1 MDTLIKS
8 WAPREID
15 AVLERVLLTVE
26 KPGRYTGGEHNQ
38 VVNDWEA
45 ASVRVALAFP
55 DIYEL
60 GMSNLGLAT
69 LYDILNR
76 RAGILCERAYCPWS
90 DMEAVLRREGL
101 PLYSLETHHPLNE
114 FDLIGISLPYEQL
127 YSNVLNLLD
136 LGGVPVRAADRD
148 AAHPIVLAG
157 GHATYNPDPMAD
169 FIDAF
174 AIGEGEEVIVEVA
187 RCIEQWKKE
196 HPVLT
201 MKHSERSEAESKSA
215 LHGGPHPSTALRSAQ
230 DASLSQSARSDLL
243 RRLARVEG
251 IYVPSLYDVAYH
263 LDGTI
268 ARVQPIEPEL
278 PVRVSKR
285 IVPVLPPPLTK
296 FIVPYIDISH
306 NRAPIEIM
314 RGCTRGCRFCHAGM
328 VTRPVRERKVDE
340 VLAAVEEI
348 MRETG
353 FEEIALLSLSSSDYT
368 RVKQLATA
376 IGVKFAGQHLQVSL
390 PSLRIESASADLME
404 ALKDNRR
411 GGFTFA
417 PEAATEHMRRVINKF
432 IPTPQVIETTRE
444 VFSRGWR
451 TIKLYF
457 MIGHPSETLED
468 VQAIADLA
476 KAVLHEGR
484 KLHGKAA
491 QVNIG
496 ASTFI
501 PKPHTPFQW
510 VPLDEAEHTLA
521 KQQLLKRELRGPGL
535 KVSWSRP
542 EESLLEAFLSR
553 GDRRLGAVIY
563 RAWQLGAKFD
573 AWMEHHNPEA
583 WRQAFDEQGLD
594 PNWYAR
600 RPRPIDE
607 VFPWDHIDIG
617 VTKKFLLQDFLWS
630 ADGKTRVD
638 CREHCFACG
647 ILPKFKQMR
656 MGTEPDAWECPEV
669 KPYDRRGSKLISV
682 NDVIPLQVVNT

>member
-1 MDTLIKS
+1 METMRKT
-8 WAPREID
+8 WTPCEID
-15 AVLERVLLTVE
+15 AVLDRVLLTVE

-45 ASVRVALAFP
+45 ATVRVALAFP

-76 RAGILCERAYCPWS
+76 RAGILCERVYCPWS

-101 PLYSLETHHPLNE
+101 PLYSLETHHPLRE

-136 LGGVPVRAADRD
+136 LGGVPVKAAERD
-148 AAHPIVLAG
+148 AIHPIVLAG

-169 FIDAF
+169 FVDAF

-187 RCIEQWKKE
+187 RCIEQWKRE
-196 HPVLT
+196 
-201 MKHSERSEAESKSA
+201 
-215 LHGGPHPSTALRSAQ
+215 GGTS
-230 DASLSQSARSDLL
+230 RSDLL
-243 RRLARVEG
+243 HRLARLDGV
-251 IYVPSLYDVAYH
+251 YVPSLYDVTYH

-268 ARVQPIEPEL
+268 ERVQPIEPEMAAT
-278 PVRVSKR
+278 VRKR
-285 IVPVLPPPLTK
+285 IVPVLPPPITK

-340 VLAAVEEI
+340 VVAAVEDI

-353 FEEIALLSLSSSDYT
+353 FEEIALLSLSSSDYG
-368 RVKQLATA
+368 RVKELARA
-376 IGVKFAGQHLQVSL
+376 IGEKFAGQHLSVSL

-476 KAVLHEGR
+476 KAVLYEGR

-510 VPLDEAEHTLA
+510 VPLDEAENTVA
-521 KQQLLKRELRGPGL
+521 KQALLKRELRGPGL

-573 AWMEHHNPEA
+573 AWQEHHKPEA
-583 WRQAFDEQGLD
+583 WRQAFEEQGLD

-656 MGTEPDAWECPEV
+656 MNTAAEAWECPEV
-669 KPYDRRGSKLISV
+669 KPYDRRGSKPVSV
-682 NDVIPLQVVNT
+682 NDVIPLQVVNV

>member
-1 MDTLIKS
+1 MRYSLCLNAGQAGENSMEQNVKRWTPH
-8 WAPREID
+8 AID
-15 AVLERVLLTVE
+15 AVLDRVLLTVE

-38 VVNDWEA
+38 VVQDWDA
-45 ASVRVALAFP
+45 ATIRVALAFP

-76 RAGILCERAYCPWS
+76 RAGILCERVYCPWS
-90 DMEAVLRREGL
+90 DMETVLRREGL
-101 PLYSLETHHPLNE
+101 PLYSLETHHPLSE

-136 LGGVPVRAADRD
+136 LGGVPVLAAQRD
-148 AAHPIVLAG
+148 ASHPIVLAG
-157 GHATYNPDPMAD
+157 GHATYNPDPMAN

-174 AIGEGEEVIVEVA
+174 AIGEGEDVIVEIA
-187 RCIEQWKKE
+187 RCIEAWKRE
-196 HPVLT
+196 HPAQQT
-201 MKHSERSEAESKSA
+201 PATERK
-215 LHGGPHPSTALRSAQ
+215 
-230 DASLSQSARSDLL
+230 DANASRAARVDLL
-243 RRLARVEG
+243 RRLASLDGV
-251 IYVPSLYDVAYH
+251 YVPSLYEASYH
-263 LDGTI
+263 LDGTLEQI
-268 ARVQPIEPEL
+268 KPLEPGIPDRV
-278 PVRVSKR
+278 RKR
-285 IVPVLPPPLTK
+285 IVPVLPPPVTQFL
-296 FIVPYIDISH
+296 VPYLDIAH

-328 VTRPVRERKVDE
+328 VTRPVRERRIDE
-340 VLAAVEEI
+340 VLNAVEDI
-348 MRETG
+348 LRETG

-368 RVKQLATA
+368 RVKELARA
-376 IGVKFAGQHLQVSL
+376 IGQRFAGQHLQVSL
-390 PSLRIESASADLME
+390 PSLRIETASADLMD

-432 IPTPQVIETTRE
+432 IPTPQVLDTTRE

-457 MIGHPSETLED
+457 MIGHPRETLED

-476 KAVLHEGR
+476 KAVLREGR
-484 KLHGKAA
+484 RFHGKAA

-510 VPLDEAEHTLA
+510 VPLDEAENTLA
-521 KQQLLKRELRGPGL
+521 KQQLLRRELRGPGL

-563 RAWQLGAKFD
+563 RAWQLGARFD
-573 AWMEHHNPEA
+573 AWQEHHKPDA
-583 WRQAFDEQGLD
+583 WQQAFDEQGLD

-617 VTKKFLLQDFLWS
+617 VTKKYLLQDFLWS

-647 ILPKFKQMR
+647 ILPKFKQLR
-656 MGTEPDAWECPEV
+656 MNTAADAWECPEV
-669 KPYDRRGSKLISV
+669 KPYDRRGSQPQYV
-682 NDVIPLQVVNT
+682 QDVIPLQVVNVA

>member
-1 MDTLIKS
+1 MMNKS
-8 WAPREID
+8 WTPRAID
-15 AVLERVLLTVE
+15 AVLDRVLLTVE

-38 VVNDWEA
+38 VVNNWESA
-45 ASVRVALAFP
+45 AIRVALAFP

-76 RAGILCERAYCPWS
+76 RAGILCERVYCPWS
-90 DMEAVLRREGL
+90 DMEVVMRREGL

-136 LGGVPVRAADRD
+136 LGGVPVKAADRD
-148 AAHPIVLAG
+148 ATHPIVLAG

-174 AIGEGEEVIVEVA
+174 AIGEGEEVIIEVA
-187 RCIEQWKKE
+187 RCIEQWKRE
-196 HPVLT
+196 GR
-201 MKHSERSEAESKSA
+201 RS
-215 LHGGPHPSTALRSAQ
+215 
-230 DASLSQSARSDLL
+230 RSDLL
-243 RRLARVEG
+243 RRLARIDG
-251 IYVPSLYDVAYH
+251 IYVPSLYDAAYH

-268 ARVQPIEPEL
+268 ERVQPIEPEL
-278 PVRVSKR
+278 PARVSKR
-285 IVPVLPPPLTK
+285 IVPVLPPPITK

-340 VLAAVEEI
+340 VLAAVEDI

-368 RVKQLATA
+368 RVKELARA
-376 IGVKFAGQHLQVSL
+376 IGEKFAGQHLQVSL

-510 VPLDEAEHTLA
+510 VPLDDAENTLA
-521 KQQLLKRELRGPGL
+521 KQQLLRRELRGPGL
-535 KVSWSRP
+535 KVSWSKS

-573 AWMEHHNPEA
+573 AWQEHHKPEA
-583 WRQAFDEQGLD
+583 WQQAFDEQGLD

-656 MGTEPDAWECPEV
+656 MNTEADAWECPEV
-669 KPYDRRGSKLISV
+669 KPYDRRGSKPISV
-682 NDVIPLQVVNT
+682 NDVIPLQVVNV

>member
-1 MDTLIKS
+1 MDTMNKS
-8 WAPREID
+8 WTPRDID
-15 AVLERVLLTVE
+15 AVLDRVLLTVE

-38 VVNDWEA
+38 VINDWEA
-45 ASVRVALAFP
+45 APIRVALAFP

-76 RAGILCERAYCPWS
+76 RAGILCERVYCPWS
-90 DMEAVLRREGL
+90 DMEAVMRREGL
-101 PLYSLETHHPLNE
+101 PLYSLETHHPLRE

-148 AAHPIVLAG
+148 ATHPIVLAG

-187 RCIEQWKKE
+187 RCIEQWKRE
-196 HPVLT
+196 GAT
-201 MKHSERSEAESKSA
+201 S
-215 LHGGPHPSTALRSAQ
+215 
-230 DASLSQSARSDLL
+230 RSDLL
-243 RRLARVEG
+243 RRLARIDGV
-251 IYVPSLYDVAYH
+251 YVPSLYTVAYH

-268 ARVQPIEPEL
+268 ERVQPIEPEL
-278 PVRVSKR
+278 PVNVRKR
-285 IVPVLPPPLTK
+285 IVPVLPPPITK

-340 VLAAVEEI
+340 VLAAVEDI

-368 RVKQLATA
+368 RVKELSRA
-376 IGVKFAGQHLQVSL
+376 IGEKFAGQHLSVSL

-476 KAVLHEGR
+476 KAVLREGR
-484 KLHGKAA
+484 KLHGNNA

-510 VPLDEAEHTLA
+510 VPLDEAENTLA
-521 KQQLLKRELRGPGL
+521 KQALLKRELRGPGL
-535 KVSWSRP
+535 KVSWSKP

-573 AWMEHHNPEA
+573 AWMEHFNQNA
-583 WRQAFDEQGLD
+583 WQQAFDELGLD

-600 RPRPIDE
+600 RPRLLDE

-638 CREHCFACG
+638 CREQCFACG

-669 KPYDRRGSKLISV
+669 KPYDRRGSKPISV
-682 NDVIPLQVVNT
+682 SDVIPLQVVNV

>member
-1 MDTLIKS
+1 MDTLITS
-8 WAPREID
+8 WTPREID
-15 AVLERVLLTVE
+15 AVLDRVLLTVE

-45 ASVRVALAFP
+45 ATIRVALAFP

-76 RAGILCERAYCPWS
+76 RAGILCERAYCPWG

-101 PLYSLETHHPLNE
+101 PLYSLETHHPLHE

-136 LGGVPVRAADRD
+136 LSGVPVRAAERD
-148 AAHPIVLAG
+148 ATHPIVLAG

-187 RCIEQWKKE
+187 RCIEQWKRD
-196 HPVLT
+196 HPEFSGRG
-201 MKHSERSEAESKSA
+201 SERSLPVGHAANGS
-215 LHGGPHPSTALRSAQ
+215 GMGDRSA
-230 DASLSQSARSDLL
+230 SRSARSDLL
-243 RRLARVEG
+243 RRLARIEG
-251 IYVPSLYDVAYH
+251 VYVPSLYDVTYH

-268 ARVQPIEPEL
+268 ERVQPIEPDL
-278 PVRVSKR
+278 PARVSKR
-285 IVPVLPPPLTK
+285 IVPVLPPPITK

-340 VLAAVEEI
+340 VVAAVEEI
-348 MRETG
+348 LHETG

-368 RVKQLATA
+368 RVKELSRA
-376 IGVKFAGQHLQVSL
+376 IGEKFAGQHLSVSL

-476 KAVLHEGR
+476 KAVLREGR
-484 KLHGKAA
+484 SLHGKAA

-510 VPLDEAEHTLA
+510 VPLDEPRIHW
-521 KQQLLKRELRGPGL
+521 R
-535 KVSWSRP
+535 SS
-542 EESLLEAFLSR
+542 SCC
-553 GDRRLGAVIY
+553 GANCAG
-563 RAWQLGAKFD
+563 RA
-573 AWMEHHNPEA
+573 
-583 WRQAFDEQGLD
+583 
-594 PNWYAR
+594 
-600 RPRPIDE
+600 
-607 VFPWDHIDIG
+607 
-617 VTKKFLLQDFLWS
+617 
-630 ADGKTRVD
+630 
-638 CREHCFACG
+638 
-647 ILPKFKQMR
+647 
-656 MGTEPDAWECPEV
+656 
-669 KPYDRRGSKLISV
+669 
-682 NDVIPLQVVNT
+682 

>member
-8 WAPREID
+8 WTPREIE
-15 AVLERVLLTVE
+15 AVLDRVLLTVE

-38 VVNDWEA
+38 VVNDWKA
-45 ASVRVALAFP
+45 AGIRVALAFP

-76 RAGILCERAYCPWS
+76 RAGILCERTYCPWS
-90 DMEAVLRREGL
+90 DMEAVMRREGL
-101 PLYSLETHHPLNE
+101 PLFSLETHHPLHE

-136 LGGVPVRAADRD
+136 LGGVPVRASERD
-148 AAHPIVLAG
+148 ATHPIVLAG
-157 GHATYNPDPMAD
+157 GHATYNPEPMAD

-187 RCIEQWKKE
+187 RCIEQWKSDYPE
-196 HPVLT
+196 SSRRAFHGA
-201 MKHSERSEAESKSA
+201 SESGVGA
-215 LHGGPHPSTALRSAQ
+215 RSA
-230 DASLSQSARSDLL
+230 SHSARSDLL
-243 RRLARVEG
+243 CRLARIEG
-251 IYVPSLYDVAYH
+251 VYVPSLYDVAYH

-268 ARVQPIEPEL
+268 STVNPIEPEL
-278 PVRVSKR
+278 PARVSKR
-285 IVPVLPPPLTK
+285 IVPVLPPPITK

-340 VLAAVEEI
+340 VLATVEDI

-368 RVKQLATA
+368 RVKELSRA
-376 IGVKFAGQHLQVSL
+376 IGEKFAGQHLSVSL

-404 ALKDNRR
+404 ALEDNRR

-476 KAVLHEGR
+476 KAVLREGR
-484 KLHGKAA
+484 KLHGNAA

-510 VPLDEAEHTLA
+510 VPLDEAENTLA
-521 KQQLLKRELRGPGL
+521 KQQLLRRELRGPGL
-535 KVSWSRP
+535 KVNWSRP
-542 EESLLEAFLSR
+542 EESLLEAFLTR
-553 GDRRLGAVIY
+553 GDRRLGPVIY

-573 AWMEHHNPEA
+573 AWMEHHKPEA
-583 WRQAFDEQGLD
+583 WRQALDEQGLD

-600 RPRPIDE
+600 RPRLLDE

-638 CREHCFACG
+638 CREQCFACG

-669 KPYDRRGSKLISV
+669 KPYDRRVSKPVSV

>member
-1 MDTLIKS
+1 METMRKT
-8 WAPREID
+8 WTPCEID
-15 AVLERVLLTVE
+15 AVLDRVLLTVE

-38 VVNDWEA
+38 VVNDWKA
-45 ASVRVALAFP
+45 ATVRVALAFP

-76 RAGILCERAYCPWS
+76 RAGILCERVYCPWS

-101 PLYSLETHHPLNE
+101 PLYSLETHHPLRE

-136 LGGVPVRAADRD
+136 LGGVPVKAAERD
-148 AAHPIVLAG
+148 AIHPIVLAG

-169 FIDAF
+169 FVDAF

-187 RCIEQWKKE
+187 RCIEQWKRE
-196 HPVLT
+196 
-201 MKHSERSEAESKSA
+201 
-215 LHGGPHPSTALRSAQ
+215 GGTS
-230 DASLSQSARSDLL
+230 RSDLL
-243 RRLARVEG
+243 HRLARLDGV
-251 IYVPSLYDVAYH
+251 YVPGLYDVTYH

-268 ARVQPIEPEL
+268 ERVQPIEPEMAAT
-278 PVRVSKR
+278 VRKR
-285 IVPVLPPPLTK
+285 IVPVLPPPITK

-340 VLAAVEEI
+340 VVAAVEDI

-353 FEEIALLSLSSSDYT
+353 FEEIALLSLSSSDYG
-368 RVKQLATA
+368 RVKDLARA
-376 IGVKFAGQHLQVSL
+376 IGEKFAGQHLSVSL

-510 VPLDEAEHTLA
+510 VPLDEAENTVA
-521 KQQLLKRELRGPGL
+521 KQALLKRELRGPGL

-573 AWMEHHNPEA
+573 AWQEHHKPEA
-583 WRQAFDEQGLD
+583 WRQAFEEQGLD

-656 MGTEPDAWECPEV
+656 MNTAAEAWECPEV
-669 KPYDRRGSKLISV
+669 KPYDRRGSKPVSV
-682 NDVIPLQVVNT
+682 NDVIPLQVVNV

>member
-1 MDTLIKS
+1 MDTMIKS
-8 WAPREID
+8 WTPREID
-15 AVLERVLLTVE
+15 ALLDRVLLTVE

-38 VVNDWEA
+38 VVNDWDA
-45 ASVRVALAFP
+45 AAIRVALAFP

-69 LYDILNR
+69 LYEILNR
-76 RAGILCERAYCPWS
+76 RAEILCERVYCPWS

-101 PLYSLETHHPLNE
+101 PLYSLETHHPLHE
-114 FDLIGISLPYEQL
+114 FDLVGISLPYEQL

-136 LGGVPVRAADRD
+136 LGGVPVRAAERN
-148 AAHPIVLAG
+148 ATHPIVLAG

-187 RCIEQWKKE
+187 RCIEQWKRE
-196 HPVLT
+196 HPERNGGRASTSL
-201 MKHSERSEAESKSA
+201 HSAQHAPAVESK
-215 LHGGPHPSTALRSAQ
+215 
-230 DASLSQSARSDLL
+230 DAPASRAARLDLL
-243 RRLARVEG
+243 RRLARLDGV
-251 IYVPSLYDVAYH
+251 YVPGLYDVTYH
-263 LDGTI
+263 LDGTLE
-268 ARVQPIEPEL
+268 RVQPNEPDV
-278 PVRVSKR
+278 PARVSKR
-285 IVPVLPPPLTK
+285 IVPVLPPPITK

-328 VTRPVRERKVDE
+328 VTRPVRERQVDE
-340 VLAAVEEI
+340 VLAAVEDI

-376 IGVKFAGQHLQVSL
+376 IGEKFAGQHLQVSL
-390 PSLRIESASADLME
+390 PSLRIESASADLMD

-457 MIGHPSETLED
+457 MIGHPSETLQD

-510 VPLDEAEHTLA
+510 VPLDEAENTLA
-521 KQQLLKRELRGPGL
+521 KQQLLRRELRGPGL

-563 RAWQLGAKFD
+563 RAWQLGARFD
-573 AWMEHHNPEA
+573 AWQEHHKPEA

-600 RPRPIDE
+600 RPRDIDE

-669 KPYDRRGSKLISV
+669 KPYDRRGSKPISV
-682 NDVIPLQVVNT
+682 SDVIPLQAVSA

>member
-1 MDTLIKS
+1 MSEQVKQLWT
-8 WAPREID
+8 PRAIE
-15 AVLERVLLTVE
+15 AVLARVLLTVE

-38 VVNDWEA
+38 VVQDWDA
-45 ASVRVALAFP
+45 ATVRVALSFP

-90 DMEAVLRREGL
+90 DMEAVMRREGL
-101 PLYSLETHHPLNE
+101 PLYSLESHHPLSE

-136 LGGVPVRAADRD
+136 LGGVPVLAAERD
-148 AAHPIVLAG
+148 ASHPIVIAG

-169 FIDAF
+169 FVDAF
-174 AIGEGEEVIVEVA
+174 VIGEGEEVIVEIA
-187 RCIEQWKKE
+187 RSIDQWKQEYPGLSEKA
-196 HPVLT
+196 HPFASL
-201 MKHSERSEAESKSA
+201 RAGSA
-215 LHGGPHPSTALRSAQ
+215 TTRDAQRYVQ
-230 DASLSQSARSDLL
+230 DASRSRAARSDLL
-243 RRLARVEG
+243 RRLACIEG
-251 IYVPSLYDVAYH
+251 VYVPSLYEVSYH

-268 ARVQPIEPEL
+268 SQIKPIEPEL
-278 PVRVSKR
+278 PARVRKR
-285 IVPVLPPPLTK
+285 IVPVLPPPITK
-296 FIVPYIDISH
+296 FLVPYLDIAH

-328 VTRPVRERKVDE
+328 VTRPVRERKVAE
-340 VLAAVEEI
+340 VLDAVEEI

-368 RVKQLATA
+368 RVKELARA
-376 IGVKFAGQHLQVSL
+376 IGERFAGQHLQVSL
-390 PSLRIESASADLME
+390 PSLRIESASADLMD

-417 PEAATEHMRRVINKF
+417 PEAATEHMRRVINKY
-432 IPTPQVIETTRE
+432 IPTPQVLDTARE
-444 VFSRGWR
+444 VYSRGWR

-457 MIGHPSETLED
+457 MLGHPRETLED

-476 KAVLHEGR
+476 KAVLREGR
-484 KLHGKAA
+484 QFHGKAA
-491 QVNIG
+491 QVNVG
-496 ASTFI
+496 ASTFV

-510 VPLDEAEHTLA
+510 VPLDEAENTVA

-535 KVSWSRP
+535 KVNWTDP

-563 RAWQLGAKFD
+563 RAWQLGARFD
-573 AWMEHHNPEA
+573 AWQEHHKPEA
-583 WRQAFDEQGLD
+583 WQQAFDEYGLD
-594 PNWYAR
+594 PDWYAR

-669 KPYDRRGSKLISV
+669 KPYDRRGGQPQSV
-682 NDVIPLQVVNT
+682 NDVIPLQVVNTM

>member
-1 MDTLIKS
+1 METMMKA
-8 WAPREID
+8 WTPRDID
-15 AVLERVLLTVE
+15 AVLDRVLLTVE

-38 VVNDWEA
+38 VVNNWEA
-45 ASVRVALAFP
+45 ATIRVALAFP

-76 RAGILCERAYCPWS
+76 RAGILCERVYCPWS
-90 DMEAVLRREGL
+90 DMEAVMRREGL
-101 PLYSLETHHPLNE
+101 PLYSLETHHPLSA
-114 FDLIGISLPYEQL
+114 FDLIGVSLPYEQL

-136 LGGVPVRAADRD
+136 LGGVPVKAADRT
-148 AAHPIVLAG
+148 AAHPIVLGG

-187 RCIEQWKKE
+187 RCIEQWKRE
-196 HPVLT
+196 GAT
-201 MKHSERSEAESKSA
+201 S
-215 LHGGPHPSTALRSAQ
+215 
-230 DASLSQSARSDLL
+230 RSDLL
-243 RRLARVEG
+243 RRLARLEG
-251 IYVPSLYDVAYH
+251 VYVPSLYDVAYH

-268 ARVQPIEPEL
+268 EHVQPIGPEIAAT
-278 PVRVSKR
+278 VRKR
-285 IVPVLPPPLTK
+285 IVPVLPPPITK

-340 VLAAVEEI
+340 VVAAVEDI

-368 RVKQLATA
+368 RVKELARA
-376 IGVKFAGQHLQVSL
+376 IGEKFAGQHLQVSL

-510 VPLDEAEHTLA
+510 APLDEAENTLA
-521 KQQLLKRELRGPGL
+521 KQQLLRRELRGPGL
-535 KVSWSRP
+535 KVSWSKP

-563 RAWQLGAKFD
+563 QAWQLGARFD
-573 AWMEHHNPEA
+573 AWQEHHKPEA

-647 ILPKFKQMR
+647 ILPKFKQLR

-669 KPYDRRGSKLISV
+669 KPYDRRGSQPISV
-682 NDVIPLQVVNT
+682 NEVIPLQVVNV

>member
-1 MDTLIKS
+1 MESHLNSHWTPQ
-8 WAPREID
+8 AID
-15 AVLERVLLTVE
+15 RVLDRVLLTIE

-38 VVNDWEA
+38 VVQDWDA
-45 ASVRVALAFP
+45 ATLRVALAFP

-60 GMSNLGLAT
+60 GMSNLGLAA

-76 RAGILCERAYCPWS
+76 RTNILCERVYVPWL
-90 DMEAVLRREGL
+90 DMEAVMRREDL

-136 LGGVPVRAADRD
+136 LGRIPLRANEREAW
-148 AAHPIVLAG
+148 HPIVIAG

-174 AIGEGEEVIVEVA
+174 AIGEGEEVIVEIA
-187 RCIEQWKKE
+187 RCIEQWK
-196 HPVLT
+196 
-201 MKHSERSEAESKSA
+201 AEYPELSA
-215 LHGGPHPSTALRSAQ
+215 KHPSTLSHSAQ
-230 DASLSQSARSDLL
+230 DTSRSKVARSDLL
-243 RRLARVEG
+243 HRLAHIDG
-251 IYVPSLYDVAYH
+251 IYVPSLYDVQYH

-268 ARVQPIEPEL
+268 ASIQPIDDDVPAT
-278 PVRVSKR
+278 VRKR

-340 VLAAVEEI
+340 VVAAVEDI
-348 MRETG
+348 LRETG

-368 RVKQLATA
+368 RVKTLAKE
-376 IGVKFAGQHLQVSL
+376 IGAKFAGQHLSVSL
-390 PSLRIESASADLME
+390 PSLRIETASADLME

-432 IPTPQVIETTRE
+432 IPTQQVLDVTRE
-444 VFSRGWR
+444 VYSRGWR

-468 VQAIADLA
+468 VQAIVDLT

-484 KLHGKAA
+484 EFHGKAA
-491 QVNIG
+491 QVNVG

-510 VPLDEAEHTLA
+510 VPLDAAENTLA
-521 KQQLLKRELRGPGL
+521 KQALLKRELKSTGL
-535 KVSWSRP
+535 KVNWTDP
-542 EESLLEAFLSR
+542 KESLLEAYLSR

-563 RAWQLGAKFD
+563 RAWQLSAKFD
-573 AWMEHHNPEA
+573 AWQDQHNAEA
-583 WRQAFDEQGLD
+583 WTQAFDECGLD

-600 RPRPIDE
+600 RPRLIDE
-607 VFPWDHIDIG
+607 VFAWDHIDIG
-617 VTKKFLLQDFLWS
+617 VTKKYLLQDFLWS

-656 MGTEPDAWECPEV
+656 MNTEPDAWECPEV
-669 KPYDRRGSKLISV
+669 KPYDRRGSKPVSV
-682 NDVIPLQVVNT
+682 NDVIPLQVVTA

>member
-1 MDTLIKS
+1 
-8 WAPREID
+8 
-15 AVLERVLLTVE
+15 
-26 KPGRYTGGEHNQ
+26 
-38 VVNDWEA
+38 
-45 ASVRVALAFP
+45 
-55 DIYEL
+55 
-60 GMSNLGLAT
+60 
-69 LYDILNR
+69 
-76 RAGILCERAYCPWS
+76 
-90 DMEAVLRREGL
+90 
-101 PLYSLETHHPLNE
+101 
-114 FDLIGISLPYEQL
+114 
-127 YSNVLNLLD
+127 
-136 LGGVPVRAADRD
+136 
-148 AAHPIVLAG
+148 
-157 GHATYNPDPMAD
+157 
-169 FIDAF
+169 
-174 AIGEGEEVIVEVA
+174 
-187 RCIEQWKKE
+187 
-196 HPVLT
+196 
-201 MKHSERSEAESKSA
+201 
-215 LHGGPHPSTALRSAQ
+215 
-230 DASLSQSARSDLL
+230 
-243 RRLARVEG
+243 
-251 IYVPSLYDVAYH
+251 
-263 LDGTI
+263 
-268 ARVQPIEPEL
+268 
-278 PVRVSKR
+278 
-285 IVPVLPPPLTK
+285 
-296 FIVPYIDISH
+296 
-306 NRAPIEIM
+306 M

-368 RVKQLATA
+368 RVKELSRA
-376 IGVKFAGQHLQVSL
+376 IGEKFAGQHLSVSL

-476 KAVLHEGR
+476 KAVLREGR
-484 KLHGKAA
+484 KLHGNNA

-510 VPLDEAEHTLA
+510 VPLDEAENTLA
-521 KQQLLKRELRGPGL
+521 KQALLKRELRGPGL
-535 KVSWSRP
+535 KVSWSKP

-573 AWMEHHNPEA
+573 AWMEHFNQNA
-583 WRQAFDEQGLD
+583 WQQAFDELGLD

-600 RPRPIDE
+600 RPRLLDE

-638 CREHCFACG
+638 CREQCFACG

-669 KPYDRRGSKLISV
+669 KPYDRRGSKPISV
-682 NDVIPLQVVNT
+682 SDVIPLQVVNV